1 MVVLSCKRTLFTIF
15 PACSNSHSFY
25 NLSNSLQP
33 FQNHPI
39 TKQYFY
45 FWQKQCT
52 LEVIK
57 SLIDFILHIDKHLS
71 GIISQYHA
79 LTYLIL
85 FAIIFAETGFVITP
99 FLPGDSLLFAA
110 GALIAEGGTG
120 LNIYLLAI
128 ILVVAA
134 FTGNTVNFMI
144 GGYLGPKVFKE
155 KNKILK
161 LDYYLRTHAFFEKH
175 GAIAVIL
182 SRFMP
187 IIRTIAPFVAGVSK
201 MPFLKYSLYNII
213 GGAAWI
219 VVFLFAGF
227 FLGNIPFFKN
237 HFALVGVVIILI
249 SIIPPI
255 LGAIRSRGTKKPA

>member
-1 MVVLSCKRTLFTIF
+1 
-15 PACSNSHSFY
+15 
-25 NLSNSLQP
+25 
-33 FQNHPI
+33 
-39 TKQYFY
+39 
-45 FWQKQCT
+45 
-52 LEVIK
+52 LELIK
-57 SLIDFILHIDKHLS
+57 SLFDFVYHIDKHLS
-71 GIISQYHA
+71 VIINQYHT

-85 FAIIFAETGFVITP
+85 FVIIFAETGFVVTP

-110 GALIAEGGTG
+110 GALIAAGDTG
-120 LNIYLLAI
+120 LSIYLLTL
-128 ILVVAA
+128 ILIAAA
-134 FTGNTVNFMI
+134 FTGNTVNYLV
-144 GGYLGPKVFKE
+144 GSYLGPRVFKE
-155 KNKILK
+155 KNRVLK

-201 MPFLKYSLYNII
+201 MSFAKYSLYNIV

-219 VVFLFAGF
+219 LVFLFAGF

-237 HFALVGVVIILI
+237 HFALVGVAIILI

-255 LGAIRSRGTKKPA
+255 YAAIKSRAAKPATR